1 MNTAA
6 ALKTTPPKTQ
16 QECIVE
22 LYALFDEASR
32 GGVLWQKLERSVR
45 ETFCRFAGLKQ
56 RHVELPLD
64 KFNELDRHK
73 LLKSIK
79 NIEQAA
85 KPFSSLSL
93 QDFK

>member
-1 MNTAA
+1 MSTAT
-6 ALKTTPPKTQ
+6 ALKVTQSKTQ
-16 QECIVE
+16 QQCIDE
-22 LYALFDEASR
+22 LYSLFDATSR
-32 GGVLWQKLERSVR
+32 GGVLWQKLDRQMR

-79 NIEQAA
+79 NLEQTA
-85 KPFSSLSL
+85 KQFSHLSL